1 MANTDGEINIKT
13 KIDTNEVS
21 KQIDGLKGK
30 LTKITGSNVLKSIT
44 GLGAAFLT
52 VKTAAAAANK
62 IIKETSE
69 AYRVQAK
76 AEKQLEAAAKN
87 NPYLDPQSVKQLK
100 DYASQ
105 LQSIGTVGDE
115 ELIPFMAQLASAG
128 RTQAE
133 IQNIMSAALD
143 VSASGMMSLDAAVT
157 QLNASFS
164 GNVGTLGR
172 QISELKNLTAEELKN
187 GAAVDIIKN
196 KFAGMSKEVTEATGT
211 SEQLKNAWGDLK
223 EEIGA
228 PFEKGLTPMRKFF
241 TELINGWTDAAKKR
255 REYEEASEKNKSGKG
270 DSASL
275 DTELKGKRAELAA
288 ARTSLQEIN
297 DLLNDQEK
305 LNAKIAESRGYYSK
319 ATAENE
325 RIAQQK
331 RIFALT
337 SEVDALEAQLKAQ
350 KALEKAQKDSNAAAA
365 EKAAKEKEQADRNK
379 AALDFMAAN
388 EKALNT
394 EIEKIKLEAKLKGE
408 EADEQEILNAYI
420 QSYIELVTGSDLVTE
435 NNPYSKKRLEEL
447 QNYAKGIQN
456 LNIDTSELVET
467 IKEFLGAGEDNTK
480 LSEVIDT
487 TITQLA
493 QQRYALEETSE
504 AWQKYTDK
512 ITELEALKTE
522 VVKKEEETQKQKA
535 IDTAAAIVDS
545 VSNYI
550 GQFTDIVNQVTQIAA
565 KNSEMETQ
573 SALTELSDQYNDGL
587 ISYEEY
593 CDKKGEINKKA
604 ALEEY
609 KVNMWAW
616 TASILTAT
624 ANIASGVASCLA
636 EPGIPTALK
645 YVNMALVATSGA
657 AQIASIVA
665 AKPKRPS
672 FYDGGFIGGMNGASY
687 GADNTVINARRGEL
701 VVNARQQAQMWKML
715 NGGGGGGVSLNV
727 DIVNNMG
734 DSAKV
739 TSQLTGNGLRVTV
752 DKLVKAGLQDGRYN
766 SSLDAAE
773 NYKTG
778 VTLL

>member
-13 KIDTNEVS
+13 KLDT
-21 KQIDGLKGK
+21 DGVQKDLKG
-30 LTKITGSNVLKSIT
+30 LTSKITGGAQAFSALGGVVTGVTMGLK
-44 GLGAAFLT
+44 
-52 VKTAAAAANK
+52 AANK
-62 IIKETSE
+62 VIKETTT
-69 AYRVQAK
+69 AVNAQIK
-76 AEKQLEAAAKN
+76 AEKQLEIAAKN
-87 NPYLDPQSVKQLK
+87 NPYLNSYNVNNLK
-100 DYASQ
+100 AYAGE
-105 LQSIGTVGDE
+105 LQKVGTVGDE
-115 ELIPFMAQLASAG
+115 VIIPLMAQLATTG
-128 RTQAE
+128 RTEAE

-143 VSASGMMSLDAAVT
+143 LSASGMLSLDAAVT

-172 QISELKNLTAEELKN
+172 QISELKGLTAEELKS
-187 GAAVDIIKN
+187 GKAVEIVAAKY
-196 KFAGMSKEVTEATGT
+196 KGMAAETAAATG
-211 SEQLKNAWGDLK
+211 SLEQMKNAQGDFNEALGKITKPTSDLWNNFWRGWYERGIETVNKIENWLDKNITGKNLAGNLESTYNEIVKAGGNQIRFLRDTFNGLSDDNLK
-223 EEIGA
+223 ALEAYYSQQKTLTKEQKLFVEWI
-228 PFEKGLTPMRKFF
+228 EKEKTRRQEVAEMQK
-241 TELINGWTDAAKKR
+241 AADQ
-255 REYEEASEKNKSGKG
+255 A
-270 DSASL
+270 
-275 DTELKGKRAELAA
+275 AA
-288 ARTSLQEIN
+288 ARR
-297 DLLNDQEK
+297 EK
-305 LNAKIAESRGYYSK
+305 E
-319 ATAENE
+319 
-325 RIAQQK
+325 Q
-331 RIFALT
+331 
-337 SEVDALEAQLKAQ
+337 
-350 KALEKAQKDSNAAAA
+350 
-365 EKAAKEKEQADRNK
+365 KEKERNDAAQK
-379 AALDFMAAN
+379 IINENEAALN
-388 EKALNT
+388 KEL
-394 EIEKIKLEAKLKGE
+394 ERIKLTAKLKGE
-408 EADEQEILNAYI
+408 EADEQEILNAYL
-420 QSYIELVTGSDLVTE
+420 QAYIDLVTTSDLVTE

-573 SALTELSDQYNDGL
+573 SALTDLSDQYNDGL

-727 DIVNNMG
+727 DIINNMG